1 MNTIVITGCNG
12 LIGKSLIPIF
22 TQQGHRVVGI
32 GRSSGSSANV
42 VNMDL
47 IDGWDESLLPSKADV
62 VIHLAQSELFRD
74 FPDSAIDVFNVNTV
88 STMQLLDYSRRAG
101 VKKFIYA
108 SSGGIYGNSNDEFS
122 EDEPVSMRSDLG
134 FYLSTKFCSELLVQS
149 YGTFFS
155 TDILRF
161 FFVYGKEQRE
171 DMLIPRLVKSVK
183 QGLEITLQGEQG
195 IKINPVHVHDAAK
208 AVAACLTLKG
218 NNRINVAGSE
228 VFTLR
233 GICEVIG
240 KQLGKDPVFK
250 IQDVEPK
257 HLVADITRM
266 KEMLAVPQIL
276 FREGVKLLIT

>member
-1 MNTIVITGCNG
+1 MNTIIITGCNG
-12 LIGKSLIPIF
+12 LIGKSVVEILVK
-22 TQQGHRVVGI
+22 QGHNIIGV
-32 GRSSGSSANV
+32 GRSSNAEIKM

-47 IDGWDESLLPSKADV
+47 TDGWNEAQLPSKADV

-74 FPDSAIDVFNVNTV
+74 FPSSAKDVFNVNTV

-149 YGTFFS
+149 YGTFFN

-195 IKINPVHVHDAAK
+195 IKINPVYVQDAAK
-208 AVAACLTLKG
+208 AVAACLSLKG

-228 VFTLR
+228 IFNLKS
-233 GICEVIG
+233 ICEAIG
-240 KQLGKDPVFK
+240 KQLGKEPVFK
-250 IQDVEPK
+250 IQDTEPK
-257 HLVADITRM
+257 HLVADISRM
-266 KEMLAVPQIL
+266 KELLVEPEIS
-276 FREGVKLLIT
+276 FEEGIKLLIK